1 MAATPESVLK
11 DLKNGKYAPLYFLQ
25 GDEPFYIDQIAEYIE
40 KNALAEHEKGFNQV
54 VVYGKDADVNTILTH
69 ARRFP
74 MMSER
79 QVVIVKEAQ
88 NVSDLN
94 RENGQKLLEAYVKNP
109 LPSTILVFSHKY
121 KSLDKRK
128 SLSKSLEKFAIV
140 VSTKKMYDNQVPDWV
155 KKYIKERGH
164 KVTEK
169 AAHMLSEYI
178 GNNLERLSGEIEKI
192 LLNFN
197 EPSEITDELVQKY
210 VGISKDYNAFELQ
223 KAIAVRDILKANRIV
238 NYFAANPRDNP
249 AIPVIALLF
258 TFFSKLLLVHH
269 AKDKSERT
277 LAGKLRVNPFFVK
290 EYLAA
295 SRSYPVSKVM
305 DNIGHIRQ
313 ADLRAKGVEG
323 GGYTDGEL
331 MKELVFLL
339 TH

>member
-11 DLKNGKYAPLYFLQ
+11 DLKSGKYAPVYFLQ
-25 GDEPFYIDQIAEYIE
+25 GDEPFYIDQIAQYIE
-40 KNALAEHEKGFNQV
+40 KNALAEQEKGFNQV
-54 VVYGKDADVNTILTH
+54 VVYGKDSDVNTILTH

-74 MMSER
+74 MMAER

-88 NVSDLN
+88 NIPDIN
-94 RENGQKLLEAYVKNP
+94 REGGQKLMEAYVKNP
-109 LPSTILVFSHKY
+109 LPSTILVLSYKY
-121 KSLDKRK
+121 KTLDKRK
-128 SLSKSLEKFAIV
+128 TLSKSLEKFAVV

-155 KKYIKERGH
+155 KKFVKEKGH
-164 KVTEK
+164 TITEK
-169 AAHMLSEYI
+169 AAHMLSEFI

-197 EPSEITDELVQKY
+197 EKSEITDELVQKY

-238 NYFAANPRDNP
+238 NYFSANPKDNP

-269 AKDKSERT
+269 AKDKSDRN
-277 LAGKLRVNPFFVK
+277 LAGILRINPYFVK

-295 SRSYPVSKVM
+295 SRNYPITKVM
-305 DNIGHIRQ
+305 DNISHIRQ

-323 GGYTDGEL
+323 GGYSDGEL
-331 MKELVFLL
+331 LKELVFRL